1 MITTYLMMN
10 LLFDI
15 QQATQDQFRS
25 NKPSTLVFVLL
36 TSLEE
41 LRASYVITIGLAKFL
56 AQVSSVFGEL

>member
-1 MITTYLMMN
+1 MMN